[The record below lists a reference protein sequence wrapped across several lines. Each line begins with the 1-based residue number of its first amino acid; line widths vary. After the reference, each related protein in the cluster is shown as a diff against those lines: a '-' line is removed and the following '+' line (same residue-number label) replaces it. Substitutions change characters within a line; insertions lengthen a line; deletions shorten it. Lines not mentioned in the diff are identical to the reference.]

1 MYLAV
6 KQQLNNLSKD
16 EYLVLRELCHVSKNL
31 YNQALYEIRQEYFK
45 SKKYLNYYEIYKRL
59 QGTENYSLLHA
70 NVSQQTLKTVDEGFK
85 SFFGLFTKKLKASV
99 PKCLDKDGFFNLTL
113 PTV

>member
-31 YNQALYEIRQEYFK
+31 YNQALYEIRQEYFR
-45 SKKYLNYYEIYKRL
+45 SKKYLNYLIYVRDYREQKTIVFYKHRYL
-59 QGTENYSLLHA
+59 SRHLKLLIGGLRVSL
-70 NVSQQTLKTVDEGFK
+70 V
-85 SFFGLFTKKLKASV
+85 
-99 PKCLDKDGFFNLTL
+99 
-113 PTV
+113 